1 MEPVSAKN
9 DLARARRRL
18 KSAAWLLGAILV
30 AAIAVGAKL
39 LPEAFDPVP
48 TAAPTASPSPEVSAS
63 PSADPSRTPDQGS
76 FPTPVPSGGPAP
88 ATGPASAALET
99 LEVKGR
105 APKTGYER
113 TVVFGKAW
121 LDVDR
126 NGCDTRNDILAR
138 DLTDTARLKNCKVA
152 SGVLR
157 DPYSGDTIAFERGPQ
172 TSPLV
177 QIDHVV
183 ALSDAW
189 QKGAQQLT
197 QAQREALANDPLN
210 LLAVSGAQNSSKE
223 ASDAASWLPPRSEA
237 RCAYVAR
244 QIAVK
249 AKYALWV
256 TDAERN
262 AMRVVLDRCPAEPLP
277 AG

>member
-1 MEPVSAKN
+1 MSAKN

-18 KSAAWLLGAILV
+18 KRTAWVLGAILV
-30 AAIAVGAKL
+30 VSVAVGAKL
-39 LPEAFDPVP
+39 LPEAFEP
-48 TAAPTASPSPEVSAS
+48 APGGSPAQTTESGPSPSPEPAAPPSTDPRPE
-63 PSADPSRTPDQGS
+63 PSAGS
-76 FPTPVPSGGPAP
+76 ALGGLE
-88 ATGPASAALET
+88 ALP
-99 LEVKGR
+99 VKGR

-138 DLTDTARLKNCKVA
+138 DLADAVRAKNCKVV
-152 SGVLR
+152 SGTLL
-157 DPYSGDTIAFERGPQ
+157 DPYSGATVDFERGPG

-197 QAQREALANDPLN
+197 QAQRESLANDPLN

-223 ASDAASWLPPRSEA
+223 ASDAASWLPPRAEA
-237 RCAYVAR
+237 RCGYVAR

-262 AMRVVLDRCPAEPLP
+262 AMRDVLARCPAEPLP

>member
-1 MEPVSAKN
+1 MSAKN

-18 KSAAWLLGAILV
+18 QSAAWVLGAILV

-39 LPEAFDPVP
+39 LPEAFEPAP
-48 TAAPTASPSPEVSAS
+48 GGFPAQTAEPGSSPSPAPTGS
-63 PSADPSRTPDQGS
+63 PGTEP
-76 FPTPVPSGGPAP
+76 GPAP
-88 ATGPASAALET
+88 IAGSAVEALET
-99 LEVKGR
+99 LPVKGR

-113 TVVFGKAW
+113 TAVFGKAW

-138 DLTDTARLKNCKVA
+138 DLTDIARLKNCKVA

-223 ASDAASWLPPRSEA
+223 AADAASWLPPRTGA
-237 RCAYVAR
+237 RCPYVAR

-262 AMRVVLDRCPAEPLP
+262 AMRDVLGRCPAEPLP
-277 AG
+277 TA

>member
-1 MEPVSAKN
+1 MSAKN

-18 KSAAWLLGAILV
+18 KRIAWVLGAILV
-30 AAIAVGAKL
+30 VCVAVGAKL
-39 LPEAFDPVP
+39 LPEAFKSAPGGSP
-48 TAAPTASPSPEVSAS
+48 AQTAAPGSSPSPDPGASPSTDPRPDPGAGSAL
-63 PSADPSRTPDQGS
+63 AG
-76 FPTPVPSGGPAP
+76 
-88 ATGPASAALET
+88 LET
-99 LEVKGR
+99 LPVKGR

-138 DLTDTARLKNCKVA
+138 DLADTARLKNCKIA
-152 SGVLR
+152 SGTLH
-157 DPYSGDTIAFERGPQ
+157 DPYSGEIIAFERGPE

-189 QKGAQQLT
+189 QKGAQQLP
-197 QAQREALANDPLN
+197 QAQRESLANDPLN
-210 LLAVSGAQNSSKE
+210 LLAVSGVQNSSKE
-223 ASDAASWLPPRSEA
+223 ASDAASWLPPRAEA
-237 RCAYVAR
+237 RCGYVAR

-262 AMRVVLDRCPAEPLP
+262 AMRDVLARCPAEPLP

>member
-18 KSAAWLLGAILV
+18 KSAAWVLGAILV

-39 LPEAFDPVP
+39 LPEAFDP
-48 TAAPTASPSPEVSAS
+48 APTASPSPS
-63 PSADPSRTPDQGS
+63 PSTDPTRTPEPS
-76 FPTPVPSGGPAP
+76 PTPAPPGGA
-88 ATGPASAALET
+88 ALAALET

-105 APKTGYER
+105 APKTGYDR

-138 DLTDTARLKNCKVA
+138 DLTDTARLKNCKIA
-152 SGVLR
+152 SGTLL
-157 DPYSGDTIAFERGPQ
+157 DPYSGETIAFERGPE

-197 QAQREALANDPLN
+197 QEQRESLANDPLN
-210 LLAVSGAQNSSKE
+210 LLAVSGTQNSSKE
-223 ASDAASWLPPRSEA
+223 ASDAASWLPPRAGA
-237 RCAYVAR
+237 RCPYVAR

-262 AMRVVLDRCPAEPLP
+262 AMRGVLERCPAEPLP